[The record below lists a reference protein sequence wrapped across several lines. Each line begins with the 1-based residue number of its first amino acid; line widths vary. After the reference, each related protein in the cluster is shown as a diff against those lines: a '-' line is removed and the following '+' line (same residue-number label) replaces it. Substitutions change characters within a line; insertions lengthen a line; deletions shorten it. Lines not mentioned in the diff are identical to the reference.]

1 MCCWAL
7 LHWLTALGPLPALY
21 AACRYMYVRML
32 CNPQLYGV
40 PLDAVDSDPLMQ
52 VPGCGVAA
60 ANIGLCAVLLR

>member
-1 MCCWAL
+1 
-7 LHWLTALGPLPALY
+7 
-21 AACRYMYVRML
+21 MYVRML